1 MNANKRKFLRFLPL
15 CAPRFAFIRV
25 YSRLCLLAALLVAI
39 AGRDL
44 MAAPG
49 VDVTQ
54 IVRSNCNAQGCR
66 QTRVTHP
73 GVILG
78 RLSDGRMVAV
88 CSASGRTRGM
98 ALIDPGT
105 GEKEIAGT
113 CVAVSG
119 QLNAAVVTFAHAG
132 QLASVTSV
140 SAALQQY
147 LVKTLGQMPVP
158 DPACQP
164 VGKGPPPPPE
174 TPPEVEELPPPPPP
188 PPKHPA
194 PAPAPA
200 TVSPNSPAA
209 VNSSALS
216 QLKSDLISE
225 TGKLLDEHKADLL
238 QAVQSG
244 VTANQNGISGL
255 PAAVEKA
262 IESKVPPILQEGVK
276 DLATQEGQ
284 KALASAPGWLSEAAK
299 LLGFNTLLGS
309 AGGPVGLALSGIVS
323 AVGVGKL
330 LLSKFATPATTTKAA
345 SPQAPPTAPSHAPP
359 GSASY
364 SAPQPAPAPV
374 AAPVSSTPAAQP
386 QTLVNTA
393 VVQTAPNNAGV
404 LAYQEMK
411 QQLAQDPVYGPKLAP
426 LISKMDSLMNQNLAG
441 LQTK

>member
-1 MNANKRKFLRFLPL
+1 MNANKRKSPPA
-15 CAPRFAFIRV
+15 APFAFIRV

-147 LVKTLGQMPVP
+147 LLKTLGQMPVP
-158 DPACQP
+158 EPACQP

-174 TPPEVEELPPPPPP
+174 TPPEVEELPQPPPP

-200 TVSPNSPAA
+200 TVSPNSPAP

-216 QLKSDLISE
+216 QLKTDLISE

-244 VTANQNGISGL
+244 VAANQNGISGL
-255 PAAVEKA
+255 PAAVENA
-262 IESKVPPILQEGVK
+262 IQAKVPGILQEGVK

-284 KALASAPGWLSEAAK
+284 KAARLRPRLAERSREAAR
-299 LLGFNTLLGS
+299 LQHVARFCRRPGRPGRLGRRQHLWNR
-309 AGGPVGLALSGIVS
+309 P
-323 AVGVGKL
+323 
-330 LLSKFATPATTTKAA
+330 
-345 SPQAPPTAPSHAPP
+345 
-359 GSASY
+359 
-364 SAPQPAPAPV
+364 PAPESQFKARDVAAGAAQSAEPRAPWISQLFR
-374 AAPVSSTPAAQP
+374 AATRAGSGCGAHFFDAGKRPNGARATSAPVSAAR
-386 QTLVNTA
+386 
-393 VVQTAPNNAGV
+393 VQCRDRHA
-404 LAYQEMK
+404 L
-411 QQLAQDPVYGPKLAP
+411 
-426 LISKMDSLMNQNLAG
+426 
-441 LQTK
+441 